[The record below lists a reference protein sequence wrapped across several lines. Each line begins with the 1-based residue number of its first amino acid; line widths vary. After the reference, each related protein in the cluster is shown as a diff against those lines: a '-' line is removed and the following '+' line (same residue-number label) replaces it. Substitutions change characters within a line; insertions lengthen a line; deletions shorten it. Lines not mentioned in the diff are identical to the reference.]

1 MKLKRL
7 DVPRSLAMALVIVSA
22 LAGPAR
28 AGDPGLRHEGTS
40 YRVHLGVTPAWRLE
54 QMPELVDRDK
64 HLHGGLARE
73 LNTMHVT
80 AAIFDRRGNRVSGV
94 TVIAELSHRRWT
106 HPARLVRPLERMTVG
121 GVITYGNFFRMA
133 ERGEYQIVLHIYST
147 AGDQPEVARFV
158 YRRPD

>member
-106 HPARLVRPLERMTVG
+106 HRRASCARSS
-121 GVITYGNFFRMA
+121 A
-133 ERGEYQIVLHIYST
+133 
-147 AGDQPEVARFV
+147 
-158 YRRPD
+158 